1 LAEIWSYI
9 ATEASEAI
17 ATRLIKK
24 IEEEAKIFC
33 HFPLSGPARDQIG
46 KGMRIGFSG
55 NYAIYYVATESELI
69 IVRVLHGARDA
80 MAISSSGGFLDET
93 KT

>member
-1 LAEIWSYI
+1 LAEIWSYV
-9 ATEASEAI
+9 AAEASEAI

-24 IEEEAKIFC
+24 IEEDAKIFC

-46 KGMRIGFSG
+46 KGLRIGFSG
-55 NYAIYYVATESELI
+55 SYAIYYQPSETELTI
-69 IVRVLHGARDA
+69 IRVLHGARDA